1 MGRCSACGGILAVVY
16 PDEVVNQLAI
26 IHPARGLDHFR
37 PLLPVS
43 TLLPT
48 LGEGDTPLL
57 LSRRIGPAFGLQQL
71 YFKVEGC
78 NPTGAF
84 KDRAA
89 ALIAA
94 LAIEAGAK
102 GVVTASSGN
111 SAAAISAY
119 CAAAGLACLIL
130 IEPGSPPVKLRQT
143 LITGAQ
149 ITPVEGLFQH
159 GPEAIGQLILK
170 IAEALHFYPAF
181 AWAPVNPYIMEG
193 IKTLAYEVVVQL
205 PGAPD
210 LLVCPVGGGD
220 MLTAQWRG
228 YLELKRVE
236 MIEKLPRLAA
246 VQAAQAAPLLRAFRE
261 GAERVA
267 TLAAATSKVSGINV
281 PFSGEHALKAVRE
294 SEGTVIGVEDE
305 AVFEMQRRLALE
317 EGLWVEPVSAAP
329 VAALA
334 ELLAQG
340 QLQPEARIVC
350 ILSGAGFKD
359 SSLAEAEAQ
368 AIVDQR
374 PAPFEVEAIIDQVR
388 SPTAFS

>member
-1 MGRCSACGGILAVVY
+1 MGRCSACGSILAVTY
-16 PDEVVNQLAI
+16 PDDVVNQLAI

-43 TLLPT
+43 TPLPT

-57 LSRRIGPAFGLQQL
+57 LSRRIGPALGLQQL

-94 LAIEAGAK
+94 LAVEAGAK

-119 CAAAGLACLIL
+119 CAVAGLPCLIL
-130 IEPGSPPVKLRQT
+130 IEPGSPPAKLRQT
-143 LITGAQ
+143 LTTGARVA
-149 ITPVEGLFQH
+149 PVEGLFQH

-170 IAEALHFYPAF
+170 MAEALDFYPAF

-193 IKTLAYEVVVQL
+193 IKTLAYEIVVQL

-246 VQAAQAAPLLRAFRE
+246 VQAVQAAPLLAAFRQ
-261 GAERVA
+261 GSERVA
-267 TLAAATSKVSGINV
+267 TLAAATSKISGINV

-294 SEGTVIGVEDE
+294 SEGTVIVVEDE

-359 SSLAEAEAQ
+359 SALAEAEAQ
-368 AIVDQR
+368 AVNRQR
-374 PAPFEVEAIIDQVR
+374 PAPFELEAILDQVR
-388 SPTAFS
+388 NPAAFS